1 MVINE
6 GPVKDFVNTVKNK
19 YDYYMGKRSSKYD
32 FDLDLEDKR
41 DIDELLDASP
51 LKDIYKNFSNKVY
64 QRLGAEFAR
73 NGSILRLTFDARE
86 APKELAQQIN
96 PKDKD
101 SLYKYVTDYS
111 KGSHNFTME
120 LPIDKE
126 KAQKF
131 WDNYDKEHPEET
143 KSKGDRDKAPTQDD
157 EEEYQEYT
165 ESLKVQESLDLDYKM
180 YFTDEDVKEFQ
191 DKVCKEVSEKTGIE
205 SLRPFNFY
213 LSDSDEMTVVLED
226 DGMVY
231 PVKVS
236 INPMDARQDKGIF
249 RYLDQ
254 AVYALVDYINNYR
267 DLFDMELKVEESLA
281 ETVRDDFS
289 EWSGTIT
296 FNAYKTLNDMRK
308 YLGNHP
314 ECRDEMHN
322 LCQQLSGI
330 YSHARMES
338 LKEASYGGAF
348 DILDDEYFTRDDL
361 NELSEYIEDEL
372 NSNIVGDKVVVESS
386 YIDDQV
392 LSLEISTQ
400 ESGFLETFEKKIDM
414 RRIKTPHDLTKVYGR
429 LAVEDLKDKLESDGV
444 EFKI

>member
-1 MVINE
+1 MRHLVYQE
-6 GPVKDFVNTVKNK
+6 GAVKDFVNTVKNK

-32 FDLDLEDKR
+32 FDLDLEDRR

-51 LKDIYKNFSNKVY
+51 LKDVYKNFSDKVY
-64 QRLGAEFAR
+64 KRLGAEFAR
-73 NGSILRLTFDARE
+73 NGSMLRLTFDARE

-126 KAQKF
+126 KAQEF
-131 WDNYDKEHPEET
+131 WNNYDKEHPEET
-143 KSKGDRDKAPTQDD
+143 ESK
-157 EEEYQEYT
+157 EE

-191 DKVCKEVSEKTGIE
+191 DRVCKEVSEKTGIE

-254 AVYALVDYINNYR
+254 AVYALVDYINEYK
-267 DLFDMELKVEESLA
+267 DMFDMGLKIDESLT

-314 ECRDEMHN
+314 EYRDEMHN

-429 LAVEDLKDKLESDGV
+429 LAIEDLKNKLESDGV